1 MKNLMQF
8 THSSVAVLKEAE
20 VIFQRAIYDISFV
33 KLDSKINFESSWL
46 IEWWWIDHNESDFS
60 YLELWILI
68 DFKSFN

>member
-46 IEWWWIDHNESDFS
+46 IEWWWIDLNESDFS